1 MRYALLIY
9 CHEDTLVSDR
19 ERQRREEQRTAV
31 LDGLRARSLLADT
44 QRLRP
49 ARAARTVRC
58 WAGGDITITDGPAAQ
73 PRGTAHRLGH
83 RRVRRPGQRRSAGHH
98 DPGRLVPLDR
108 GPASRRDADLTQ
120 LAV

>member
-9 CHEDTLVSDR
+9 CHEDTAVSNR

-31 LDGLRARSLLADT
+31 LNRLRARGVLANT

-58 WAGGDITITDGPAAQ
+58 WDGGDITITDGPAARAGEQ
-73 PRGTAHRLGH
+73 LTGWIIAECEDLD
-83 RRVRRPGQRRSAGHH
+83 SA
-98 DPGRLVPLDR
+98 V
-108 GPASRRDADLTQ
+108 Q
-120 LAV
+120 LATTIPAAWYGSIEVRPADGT